1 MDYDIDQPDR
11 SEAATPPGDPVSE
24 TPAPAPRRG
33 GPLMLLAAGAA
44 IGGALVTMA
53 ILGRTAPGRATS
65 AVPPGRLPAEMT
77 TDARRS
83 TPPTLLPRWSQAHE
97 DRWISNH
104 PRSVAWEIDAVAPV
118 AIWMR
123 HVRPMLVVRCL
134 AKTTDV
140 FVFTDSAAR
149 IEPRDDRHSVR
160 LGFDDEADVV
170 ERWPDSADHDA
181 LFAPDGVLIAQRL
194 AAARSMR
201 FTFTPHNADRVTAQ
215 FDVVGFDAIASGMA
229 KTCGWK

>member
-1 MDYDIDQPDR
+1 MDYDEIEQPDR
-11 SEAATPPGDPVSE
+11 PEAATPPGEPASE
-24 TPAPAPRRG
+24 TPAPPRRG

-44 IGGALVTMA
+44 IGGALLTMA
-53 ILGRTAPGRATS
+53 ILGRTTTRNAGAPVVPSGRVQVSGGA
-65 AVPPGRLPAEMT
+65 AKAPPPA
-77 TDARRS
+77 
-83 TPPTLLPRWSQAHE
+83 LLPRWSQAHE

-134 AKTTDV
+134 AKSTDV

-149 IEPRDDRHSVR
+149 IEPRDDRHTVR
-160 LGFDDEADVV
+160 VGFDDEADVV

-181 LFAPDGVLIAQRL
+181 LFAPDGMTTARRL
-194 AAARSMR
+194 AGVRSMR
-201 FTFTPHNADRVTAQ
+201 FTFTPHNADPVTAR
-215 FDVVGFDAIASGMA
+215 FDVGGFDAIASGMA